1 MFIKVL
7 RVVMISRTVLFN
19 RSEDWRGWEATAES
33 CFLVFAVVENHR
45 GAGGEW
51 VVSVNGK
58 QPTLPDKTSL
68 EAAFLFFFTLKAEL
82 DCVFNIKMPLRFAVL
97 LDDMLPVLIPTDWR
111 LKAAVQ
117 SGQGG
122 GSRELLAEPAATNHA
137 RQLECDKWMEEKR
150 MVPPANLRPSP
161 ASKHF
166 LRALNQMDFFF
177 FFFRL

>member
-1 MFIKVL
+1 M
-7 RVVMISRTVLFN
+7 MIFRTVFFSW
-19 RSEDWRGWEATAES
+19 SENWWGWEATAES

-51 VVSVNGK
+51 VVSVNGE
-58 QPTLPDKTSL
+58 QPTLPDRLAWKL
-68 EAAFLFFFTLKAEL
+68 RFFFFTLKAEL
-82 DCVFNIKMPLRFAVL
+82 VGVFNIKMPLRFVVL

-111 LKAAVQ
+111 LNAAFQ
-117 SGQGG
+117 SSQGG
-122 GSRELLAEPAATNHA
+122 RSRELLAEPAATNHA
-137 RQLECDKWMEEKR
+137 DQLECDKW

-177 FFFRL
+177 FF